1 MSGYITNCLHCLG
14 QDLELI
20 LDLGFHEP
28 CDSLPSKEEL
38 DGPIARYPL
47 KLVFC
52 RTCHLVQINHIVPKE
67 ILFHK
72 QYPYR
77 SGITQSL
84 VENLHKTANTV
95 LESYDFDK
103 ESLVVDIGSNDGS
116 LLSGF
121 KKSGMAVLG
130 VEASDIARIAN
141 ESGIETIQDFFS
153 DDLAKEIRSKFGA
166 AKIITATNVFAHI
179 SDTTSIMRGI
189 DYLLDKNGIF
199 VSESHYLLDLLDYNQ
214 FDSIYHEHL
223 KYYSVSSIEY
233 LLNLYDYEIVK
244 VERINNYGG
253 SIRVYSSRKGKRK
266 VDNSV
271 SDIKK
276 LEKEFGISQV
286 KTFVK
291 FKDRVEKIAKEILKT
306 VTDINHQNKTIVGV
320 GAPGRSSTLLSYC
333 GININILPV
342 VYEQETSLKLNKY
355 TPTSHIPIKS
365 ERELLLNQ
373 PDYVLLLSWHYSES
387 IIQKLRNK
395 GLTSKII
402 VPLPEVR
409 IID

>member
-1 MSGYITNCLHCLG
+1 
-14 QDLELI
+14 
-20 LDLGFHEP
+20 
-28 CDSLPSKEEL
+28 
-38 DGPIARYPL
+38 
-47 KLVFC
+47 
-52 RTCHLVQINHIVPKE
+52 VPKE

-72 QYPYR
+72 HYPYR

-84 VENLHKTANTV
+84 VENLHKTASSV
-95 LESYDFDK
+95 LESYDFAK

-121 KKSGMAVLG
+121 KKSGMSVLG

-141 ESGIETIQDFFS
+141 EIGIETIQDFFS
-153 DDLAKEIRSKFGA
+153 DELAKEIRSKFGA
-166 AKIITATNVFAHI
+166 AKIITATNVFAHV

-189 DYLLDKNGIF
+189 DYLLDEKGIF

-223 KYYSVSSIEY
+223 KYYSVSSIDY

-244 VERINNYGG
+244 VERIKNYGG
-253 SIRVYSSRKGKRK
+253 SIRVYSSRKGDRK

-271 SDIKK
+271 SEIKK
-276 LEKEFGISQV
+276 LEKEFGINQV

-291 FKDRVEKIAKEILKT
+291 FKDRVEKVAKEILKT
-306 VTDINHQNKTIVGV
+306 VTDINQQNKTIVGV

-333 GININILPV
+333 GININMLPV

-355 TPTSHIPIKS
+355 MPTSHIPIKS

-387 IIQKLRNK
+387 IIRKLRNK

>member
-52 RTCHLVQINHIVPKE
+52 RTCHLVQINYIVPKE

-153 DDLAKEIRSKFGA
+153 EALAKEIRSNFGA

-244 VERINNYGG
+244 VERIKNYGG
-253 SIRVYSSRKGKRK
+253 SIRVYSSRKGDRK
-266 VDNSV
+266 IDNSV

-286 KTFVK
+286 KTFVN

-306 VTDINHQNKTIVGV
+306 VTEINHQNKTIVGI

-333 GININILPV
+333 GININMLPV
-342 VYEQETSLKLNKY
+342 IYEQETSLKLNKY

-365 ERELLLNQ
+365 ERELLFNQ

-387 IIQKLRNK
+387 IIQKLRDK

>member
-52 RTCHLVQINHIVPKE
+52 RTCHLVQINYIVPKE

-84 VENLHKTANTV
+84 VENLHKTADTV

-153 DDLAKEIRSKFGA
+153 EALAKEIRSSFGA

-244 VERINNYGG
+244 VERIKNYGG
-253 SIRVYSSRKGKRK
+253 SIRVYSSRKGDRK
-266 VDNSV
+266 IDNSV

-286 KTFVK
+286 KTFVN

-306 VTDINHQNKTIVGV
+306 VTEINHQNKTIVGI

-333 GININILPV
+333 GININMLPV
-342 VYEQETSLKLNKY
+342 IYEQETSLKLNKY

-365 ERELLLNQ
+365 ERELLFNQ

-387 IIQKLRNK
+387 IIQNLRDK